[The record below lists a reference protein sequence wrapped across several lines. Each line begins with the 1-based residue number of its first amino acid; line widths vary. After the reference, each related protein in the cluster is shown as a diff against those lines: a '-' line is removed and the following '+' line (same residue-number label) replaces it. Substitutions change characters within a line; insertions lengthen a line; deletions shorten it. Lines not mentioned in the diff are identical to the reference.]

1 MTQYHSS
8 NVKLSYSQH
17 NEIRSGIKNGAEV
30 TLKLSSN
37 VVGNY
42 NYENVFPNNLLL
54 NNTDDF

>member
-17 NEIRSGIKNGAEV
+17 NKIRSGIKNGAEV